1 MLNQDNFRKIDPYVP
16 GDQPDFPDMV
26 KLNTNENPYPPAPGA
41 VKAAE
46 KFDTGRLKL
55 YPPTDGGA
63 LRRDLAE
70 YYGVDK
76 ENVFVGVGSDDVLA
90 VIFQTCFNS
99 GRPVL
104 FPEVSYSFYEVW
116 AELYKLNY
124 IKVPL
129 KDDFTIDPE
138 DYIPKKAEASSDVNA
153 ENADGKEW
161 IRIGNCDMTGIGG
174 IVLANPNAPTSI
186 AMPLADIERII
197 AANQGSIVVVD
208 EAYIDF
214 GGESTLPLLSK
225 YDNLIVVRTF
235 SKSRSMAGLR
245 IGFAIAS
252 KEIISALD
260 AVKNSVNSY
269 TMNFSAIEIGRAVLS
284 DEEYFRSTIAK
295 IIATREKLVKELAL
309 LGFKTLP
316 SSANFI
322 FTTHE
327 KVPAKLIFEELRKQH
342 IFVRFFNKPLI
353 DDYLRI
359 TVGTDDEVA
368 KLFTALKKIT
378 QNAI

>member
-1 MLNQDNFRKIDPYVP
+1 MLNQDNFRKIEPYVP

-41 VKAAE
+41 VKAATE
-46 KFDTGRLKL
+46 FDSSRLKL
-55 YPPTDGGA
+55 YPPTDSGA

-70 YYGVDK
+70 YYGVEK
-76 ENVFVGVGSDDVLA
+76 ENVFVGVGSDDVLS
-90 VIFQTCFNS
+90 VIFQSCFNS

-104 FPEVSYSFYEVW
+104 FPEISYSFYEVW
-116 AELYKLNY
+116 AELYRLNY
-124 IKVPL
+124 VKVPL
-129 KDDFTIDPE
+129 NSDFTIDPD
-138 DYIPKKAEASSDVNA
+138 DYIPGAGKNRKKSCTDKTDACDRASLPF
-153 ENADGKEW
+153 GK
-161 IRIGNCDMTGIGG
+161 GQNGG

-186 AMPLADIERII
+186 AMPLADIERIV
-197 AANQGSIVVVD
+197 AGNPGSIVVVD

-214 GGESTLPLLSK
+214 GGESALSLLPK
-225 YDNLIVVRTF
+225 YDNLVVVRTF

-252 KEIISALD
+252 KDIIAAID

-269 TMNFSAIEIGRAVLS
+269 TMNFSAIEIGRAALS
-284 DEEYFRSTIAK
+284 DEKYFRDTIAK
-295 IIATREKLVKELAL
+295 IVSTREKLIGELKT
-309 LGFKTLP
+309 LGFRTLR
-316 SSANFI
+316 SSANFV

-327 KVPAKLIFEELRKQH
+327 KVPAKTIFEELRKQH

-353 DDYLRI
+353 DNYLRI
-359 TVGTDDEVA
+359 TVGTEDEVA
-368 KLFTALKKIT
+368 KLLIALKKIT